1 MTGAEIACIIKTNGR
16 FLVEGGYRMTR
27 KNNPKQAIENIITIS
42 AKLFAEKGYDKTSM
56 QDIADAVGMSKG
68 GIFHHFSSKED
79 IFNAVME
86 RQFEQITETVKKWLD
101 DMHGL
106 TAKEK
111 LRGLIRRNLMDEKII
126 KESGNMISS
135 AAESP
140 QIILAFTQDNVK
152 KLAPIIA
159 DVIREGIEDRSISTA
174 FPNECAEVLLLL
186 LNFWCDTD
194 IFQGDFSTLQ
204 KRFRFLQHLMRQL
217 GVDILEDE
225 IINSISDFYE
235 NSSV

>member
-1 MTGAEIACIIKTNGR
+1 
-16 FLVEGGYRMTR
+16 MTR

-42 AKLFAEKGYDKTSM
+42 TKLFAEKGYDKTSM

>member
-1 MTGAEIACIIKTNGR
+1 
-16 FLVEGGYRMTR
+16 MTR

-101 DMHGL
+101 EMHGL

-126 KESGNMISS
+126 KESGIMISS

-174 FPNECAEVLLLL
+174 FPNECAEILLLL

>member
-1 MTGAEIACIIKTNGR
+1 MA
-16 FLVEGGYRMTR
+16 R

-56 QDIADAVGMSKG
+56 QDITDTLGMSKG
-68 GIFHHFSSKED
+68 GVFHHFNSKED

-86 RQFEQITETVKKWLD
+86 RQFEQVIETVNQWLD
-101 DMHGL
+101 EMHGL
-106 TAKEK
+106 IAKEK
-111 LRGLIRRNLMDEKII
+111 LRGLIKRNLTDEKII
-126 KESGNMISS
+126 KEAGNMVSS
-135 AAESP
+135 AIESP
-140 QIILAFTQDNVK
+140 QIILAFTQNNLK

-159 DVIREGIEDRSISTA
+159 DVMREGIEDRSISTA
-174 FPNECAEVLLLL
+174 FPDECAEVFLLL

-194 IFQGDFSTLQ
+194 VIQGDFPTLH

-225 IINSISDFYE
+225 IINSISDFYGK
-235 NSSV
+235 NPV

>member
-1 MTGAEIACIIKTNGR
+1 
-16 FLVEGGYRMTR
+16 MTR

-56 QDIADAVGMSKG
+56 QDIVDALGMSKG
-68 GIFHHFSSKED
+68 GIFHHFNSKEA

-86 RQFEQITETVKKWLD
+86 RQFEQVIETVHQRLD
-101 DMHGL
+101 EMDGL

-111 LRGLIRRNLMDEKII
+111 LRGLIKRNLTDEKII

-135 AAESP
+135 AIESP
-140 QIILAFTQDNVK
+140 QIILAFTQNNLK
-152 KLAPIIA
+152 KLAPILA
-159 DVIREGIEDRSISTA
+159 DVIREGIEDKSISAA
-174 FPNECAEVLLLL
+174 FPDECAEVLMLL

-194 IFQGDFSTLQ
+194 IFQGDFSTLH

-217 GVDILEDE
+217 GVDIIEDE
-225 IINSISDFYE
+225 IINSISGFYGKE
-235 NSSV
+235 PV

>member
-1 MTGAEIACIIKTNGR
+1 
-16 FLVEGGYRMTR
+16 MTR

-101 DMHGL
+101 EMHGL

-111 LRGLIRRNLMDEKII
+111 LRGLIKRNLMDEKII

-159 DVIREGIEDRSISTA
+159 EVIREGIEDRSISTA

>member
-1 MTGAEIACIIKTNGR
+1 
-16 FLVEGGYRMTR
+16 MTR

-56 QDIADAVGMSKG
+56 QDISDAVGMSKG

-101 DMHGL
+101 EMHGL

-186 LNFWCDTD
+186 LNFWCDTN

-217 GVDILEDE
+217 GVDILEDK

>member
-1 MTGAEIACIIKTNGR
+1 MNTV
-16 FLVEGGYRMTR
+16 LY
-27 KNNPKQAIENIITIS
+27 Q
-42 AKLFAEKGYDKTSM
+42 
-56 QDIADAVGMSKG
+56 Q
-68 GIFHHFSSKED
+68 
-79 IFNAVME
+79 
-86 RQFEQITETVKKWLD
+86 TETVKKWLD
-101 DMHGL
+101 EMHGL

-186 LNFWCDTD
+186 LNFWCDTN

-217 GVDILEDE
+217 GVDILEDK

>member
-1 MTGAEIACIIKTNGR
+1 MA
-16 FLVEGGYRMTR
+16 R

-56 QDIADAVGMSKG
+56 QDIVDAVGMSKG
-68 GIFHHFSSKED
+68 GIFYHFDSKEE

-86 RQFEQITETVKKWLD
+86 KQFEQIIETINQWFD
-101 DMHGL
+101 EMHGL

-111 LRGLIRRNLMDEKII
+111 LRGLIKRNLMDEKII
-126 KESGNMISS
+126 KEASNMVSS
-135 AAESP
+135 AIESP
-140 QIILAFTQDNVK
+140 QIILAFTQNNVK

-159 DVIREGIEDRSISTA
+159 DVIQEGIEDRSISTA
-174 FPNECAEVLLLL
+174 FPNECAEILLLL
-186 LNFWCDTD
+186 LNFWCDTN
-194 IFQGDFSTLQ
+194 IFQGDFSTLY

-225 IINSISDFYE
+225 IINAISDFYGE
-235 NSSV
+235 KPV

>member
-1 MTGAEIACIIKTNGR
+1 
-16 FLVEGGYRMTR
+16 MTR

>member
-1 MTGAEIACIIKTNGR
+1 
-16 FLVEGGYRMTR
+16 MTR

-140 QIILAFTQDNVK
+140 QIILAFTQNNVK

-174 FPNECAEVLLLL
+174 LPNECAEVLLLL

>member
-1 MTGAEIACIIKTNGR
+1 
-16 FLVEGGYRMTR
+16 MTR

-101 DMHGL
+101 EMHGL

-174 FPNECAEVLLLL
+174 FPNECAEILLLL

>member
-16 FLVEGGYRMTR
+16 FLVERGYRMTR